1 MLLLFSM
8 MTFAILHGSGMTGFK
23 RRASPYCCTEL
34 VFFPESHNGG
44 RVAEQLECSL
54 FVSLSQKPPIRRED
68 NFSLIIIIIKS
79 LNYYFMVFTNYM
91 HKPEGFNLTMNWR
104 ESRKHNPWV
113 SR

>member
-8 MTFAILHGSGMTGFK
+8 TTFAILHGSGMTGFK
-23 RRASPYCCTEL
+23 CRASPYCCTEL

-54 FVSLSQKPPIRRED
+54 FVSLSQKCPIRGED
-68 NFSLIIIIIKS
+68 NFSLIIIIKS
-79 LNYYFMVFTNYM
+79 LNYYFMVFANYM

-104 ESRKHNPWV
+104 ESTKHNPWV

>member
-44 RVAEQLECSL
+44 WVAEQLECSL
-54 FVSLSQKPPIRRED
+54 FVSLSQKTPIRGED

-91 HKPEGFNLTMNWR
+91 HKSEGFNLTMNWR
-104 ESRKHNPWV
+104 ESTKHNPWV

>member
-8 MTFAILHGSGMTGFK
+8 TTFAILHGSGMTGFK
-23 RRASPYCCTEL
+23 RRSSPYCCTQL

-54 FVSLSQKPPIRRED
+54 FVSLSQEPSIRGED
-68 NFSLIIIIIKS
+68 NFSLIIIMKS

-104 ESRKHNPWV
+104 ESTKHNPWV